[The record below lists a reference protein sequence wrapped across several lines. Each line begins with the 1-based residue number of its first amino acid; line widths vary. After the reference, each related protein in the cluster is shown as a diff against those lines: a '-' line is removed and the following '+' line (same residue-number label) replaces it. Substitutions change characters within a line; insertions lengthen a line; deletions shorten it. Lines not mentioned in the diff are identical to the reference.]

1 MLTTIDTTVRATGN
15 AKTGLEAFQA
25 AVRDM
30 RSKVMAEHDEAAILH
45 MEPADCRVIRA
56 GEHTR
61 TERFFGVLFPRT
73 VSTHELVVE
82 FTVRMKVIDM
92 TALRFTRSREQ
103 LSPAQH
109 LLQMR

>member
-1 MLTTIDTTVRATGN
+1 MLTTIDTTVRATGI

-30 RSKVMAEHDEAAILH
+30 RSKVLSEYDEAAILH
-45 MEPADCRVIRA
+45 MEPADCRVVRA
-56 GEHTR
+56 VKHTR

-73 VSTHELVVE
+73 VASHELIVD
-82 FTVRMKVIDM
+82 FTVRMKIVDM
-92 TALRFTRSREQ
+92 TTLQFARSQEQ
-103 LSPAQH
+103 LSPAQR